1 MRLATLLISSLFVLP
16 LVAPTVAHADVPPD
30 ADKYMA
36 CDGLAVDAA
45 CQVSTIDEFYTGTCQ
60 NLPCDSD
67 PQMTCLTCVNA
78 EAVTTSGRH
87 GGRERR
93 RHGGRE
99 RRHGGRERAATAGET
114 SVGQMTTAGE
124 TGGGGSTGDGN
135 TGDDK
140 GGCACRSDRNNSLG
154 GGLLMLLGA
163 VLLRRR
169 RRQHSLG
176 ALLLAAPAQS
186 RGALT
191 LLTATHS
198 ARSAGPP
205 VASPLS
211 AAARSTSASIPRRCP
226 FGSSPR
232 APAASS
238 RTAE

>member
-78 EAVTTSGRH
+78 EAVTTSGGTAGES
-87 GGRERR
+87 GGTAGET
-93 RHGGRE
+93 GG
-99 RRHGGRERAATAGET
+99 GTAGET

-169 RRQHSLG
+169 RR
-176 ALLLAAPAQS
+176 
-186 RGALT
+186 
-191 LLTATHS
+191 
-198 ARSAGPP
+198 
-205 VASPLS
+205 
-211 AAARSTSASIPRRCP
+211 
-226 FGSSPR
+226 
-232 APAASS
+232 
-238 RTAE
+238 